1 MIYFQEILKIDK
13 SANMPIYLQ
22 LVNAIIHQIRNGR
35 LRKGLKLPGSRSL
48 ADELA
53 INRMTVVAAYDEL
66 QAQGWID
73 QKPRKGSF
81 IRDELPVLMPKSII
95 ETDTLLTAPDRI
107 PFEINKNLIMVPHLK
122 APEGGQL
129 VIDDGF
135 PDPRLAPIEELTRCI
150 RGLSKIPSYKKYL
163 LYSETKGNTQF
174 REIFAHYLNDTRG
187 LPVTPNNLLLTRGAT
202 MGIYLAA
209 RVITQPGDHVIMSE
223 PGFWFARE
231 LFQQLQLNIHKV
243 PVDEHGLEIDAVE
256 QICKTNDIRFV
267 YAVPHH
273 HYPTT
278 VTLPPER
285 RIRLLELAKVYNF
298 AIIEDDYDY
307 DFHYASMP
315 MLPMAS
321 IDRHGS
327 VIYIGTLT
335 KALAPAFRLGFL
347 TGTEK
352 FVDYATSYRKLI
364 DFQGNTFLE
373 LGLAQLYSDGII
385 EKCIKKSLKIYKN
398 RRDHF
403 CGLLKAELGEKVS
416 FKIPNGG
423 MSVWTKFNDIDLKK
437 LSEEAGKKGLKISDG
452 NKYDTIDNKYNSIRM
467 GFASLNLS
475 EQEQAIKILK
485 SCI

>member
-1 MIYFQEILKIDK
+1 MVNFQDILKINK
-13 SANMPIYLQ
+13 SSNVPVYLQ
-22 LVNAIIHQIRNGR
+22 LTNELIHQIRCGR
-35 LRKGLKLPGSRSL
+35 LRKGLKLPGTRIL
-48 ADELA
+48 ANQLS

-81 IRDELPVLMPKSII
+81 IRAELPVLMPQSILK
-95 ETDTLLTAPDRI
+95 TDSILITPESI
-107 PFEINKNLIMVPHLK
+107 PFEINNDIIQTPHLK
-122 APEGGQL
+122 TKGNEQL
-129 VIDDGF
+129 EINDGF

-150 RGLSKIPSYKKYL
+150 RGLVKIPRYKKYL
-163 LYSETKGNTQF
+163 LYNETQGNPQF
-174 REIFAHYLNDTRG
+174 REILAHHLNDTRG
-187 LPVTPNNLLLTRGAT
+187 LPVRPDNLLLTRGAT

-209 RVITQPGDHVIMSE
+209 RIITKPGDHVIMSE
-223 PGFWFARE
+223 PGFRFARE
-231 LFQQLQLNIHKV
+231 LFEQLRLVIHKV
-243 PVDEHGLEIDAVE
+243 PVDEDGLVMEVVE
-256 QICKTNDIRFV
+256 QICSNHDIRLV

-285 RIRLLELAKVYNF
+285 RIRLLELAKICNF

-307 DFHYASMP
+307 DFHFASKP

-335 KALAPAFRLGFL
+335 KALAPAFRVGFL
-347 TGTEK
+347 TGPKK
-352 FVDYATSYRKLI
+352 FVDYATSYRRLI

-373 LGLAQLYSDGII
+373 LGLAQLYRDGVI
-385 EKCIKKSLKIYKN
+385 EKCIKKSLRVYKN

-403 CGLLKAELGEKVS
+403 CELLQNELGENVS
-416 FKIPNGG
+416 FSIPNGG

-437 LSEEAGKKGLKISDG
+437 LSEQVNKKGLKMDDG
-452 NKYDTIDNKYNSIRM
+452 GKYDSINAGHNYIRM
-467 GFASLNLS
+467 GFASLNTS
-475 EQEQAIKILK
+475 EQDQAIEIIK
-485 SCI
+485 SCL